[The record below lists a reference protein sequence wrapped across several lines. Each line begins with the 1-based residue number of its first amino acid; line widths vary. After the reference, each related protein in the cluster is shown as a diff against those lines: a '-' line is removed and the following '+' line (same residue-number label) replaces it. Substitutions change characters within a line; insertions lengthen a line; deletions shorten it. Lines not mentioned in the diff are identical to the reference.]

1 MVIETEQ
8 IPFFQWLPFALLGFL
23 AVAASL
29 AVVAIVF
36 GYLVAALRHGPIK
49 AVPITARTIAG
60 GLVDLL
66 SMSPRRIFA
75 LTWLSVKDSIRRRV
89 VVVFGVFILIILFAG
104 WFIDPGTAH
113 PLRLYISFVLPAT
126 SYLVLALVLFLS
138 VFSIP
143 ADLKSKTLHTVVT
156 KPVHASEIVLG
167 RMLGYIAVGTILLV
181 VMGAISYVFV
191 LRGLNHT
198 HSITQADLE
207 SVASSKTTQN
217 GDAEAKAIGN
227 QKGTSGLDHG
237 HRHAVKI
244 KPNGHGILE
253 MSHDHWHPVDRSA
266 GKDAATYE
274 VGNPK
279 GMLVARVPIYGKLRF
294 VDRQRK
300 AAEKGINVGDEW
312 AYRSYIE
319 GGSLGAAIWSF
330 EGVTPQAFP
339 EKLQVEMTLGVFRS
353 YKGDIEKGI
362 PGSLL
367 VRNPKTG
374 LTVEAKIFRAREF
387 ETDIQNIP
395 RTITPSTVYYLD
407 PVKAAVNEKDE
418 SQDEAADKKDK
429 EDEKADVPSVD
440 VPSVDGQ
447 TQRIVGYD
455 RREAEDAL
463 KNKANFDLFE
473 DLVDDGKVE
482 IWLQCLAPA
491 QYFGAAQADLYLH
504 ARDASFFL
512 NFVKGYCGAWMQM
525 VLVASFGVM
534 FSTFLSGPIAML
546 ATVGSLI
553 GGIFRSSV
561 LELSLGKNYGGGP
574 AESVI
579 RIFTHQNIIS
589 EAEPGLQTTVAQ
601 MFDAVVRPCL
611 WLAAQVLPEF
621 GQFSCADYLAYG
633 FNIPS
638 AWICEQ
644 GFTVLGFSFLLFVAG
659 SFFLKTREVAR

>member
-23 AVAASL
+23 AVAAGL
-29 AVVAIVF
+29 AVAAIVL

-49 AVPITARTIAG
+49 AVPITAHTIAG

-66 SMSPRRIFA
+66 GMSPRRMAA
-75 LTWLSVKDSIRRRV
+75 LAWLSVKDSIRRRV

-104 WFIDPGTAH
+104 WFLDPGTAH

-167 RMLGYIAVGTILLV
+167 RMVGYIAVGTILLA
-181 VMGAISYVFV
+181 VMGTISYVFV

-198 HSITQADLE
+198 HGVAQSDLE
-207 SVASSKTTQN
+207 TMST
-217 GDAEAKAIGN
+217 GE
-227 QKGTSGLDHG
+227 QKGKSGLDHG
-237 HRHAVKI
+237 HRHEI
-244 KPNGHGILE
+244 KTKADGHGILE
-253 MSHDHWHPVDRSA
+253 MTHDHWHPVTRVDSK
-266 GKDAATYE
+266 GEAAYE
-274 VGNPK
+274 VGNPE

-339 EKLQVEMTLGVFRS
+339 KQLQVEMTLGVFRS

-367 VRNPKTG
+367 IRNPKTG
-374 LTVEAKIFRAREF
+374 LTVEAKIFSAKEF

-407 PVKAAVNEKDE
+407 PIKASAETDKSEADAKAKEKQAEEHKTDVLNV
-418 SQDEAADKKDK
+418 DK
-429 EDEKADVPSVD
+429 
-440 VPSVDGQ
+440 Q
-447 TQRIVGYD
+447 TEQIAGYE
-455 RREAEDAL
+455 RREAEDAI
-463 KNKANFDLFE
+463 KNKPNFDLFE
-473 DLVDDGKVE
+473 DLTDDGNVE
-482 IWLQCLAPA
+482 VWLQCLAPA

-504 ARDASFFL
+504 ARDASFFM

-525 VLVASFGVM
+525 VLVACFGVM

-546 ATVGSLI
+546 ATSGMLI

-579 RIFTHQNIIS
+579 RIFTHQNIIAA
-589 EAEPGLQTTVAQ
+589 AEPGLQTTVAQ

-611 WLAAQVLPEF
+611 WLAAQILPEF
-621 GQFSCADYLAYG
+621 GRFSSADYLAYG
-633 FNIPS
+633 FNIS
-638 AWICEQ
+638 STWICEQ
-644 GFTVLGFSFLLFVAG
+644 GLTVFGFFLLLFVAG